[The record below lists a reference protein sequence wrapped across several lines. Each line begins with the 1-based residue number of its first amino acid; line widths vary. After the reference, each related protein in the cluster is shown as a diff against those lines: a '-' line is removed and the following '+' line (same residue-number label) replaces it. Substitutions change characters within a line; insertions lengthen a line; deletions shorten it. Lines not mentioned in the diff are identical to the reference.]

1 MVVDGLK
8 TYFFT
13 ARGVVKAVDGVSF
26 SVGHGEIFGL
36 VGESGSGKSVTALS
50 IMRLV
55 PDPPGRIVGG
65 RVLFD
70 GKDILLMNER
80 EISKIRGR
88 KISMIFQDP
97 MTSLNPVLKIGDQL
111 VETIMLHKGMSF
123 TEARKKAVELLTDV
137 GISDAKVRLE
147 QYPFH
152 LSGGMKQRVMIAMAL
167 AGTPRLLIADEPT
180 TNLDVTIQAQILDL
194 IRRVRDVYGMSVM
207 LITHNLGIVAWLC
220 DRVAVMYAGRI
231 VEYADTV
238 TLFNNPLH
246 PYTQLLIKA
255 IPRIDVRKER
265 LDSIEGDV
273 PDMIN
278 IPTGCRFHP
287 RCPYA
292 KQICK
297 IMIPQLVEVEK
308 GHYVECLIY
317 DSGVE
322 WVKT

>member
-1 MVVDGLK
+1 MVLVVDGLR

-13 ARGVVKAVDGVSF
+13 SGGVVKAVDGVSF
-26 SVGHGEIFGL
+26 SVGNGEIFGL

-55 PDPPGRIVGG
+55 PPPGRIVGG
-65 RVLFD
+65 RVLLD

-111 VETIMLHKGMSF
+111 VETIMLHSGMGP
-123 TEARKKAVELLTDV
+123 TEARKKAIELLTDV
-137 GISDAKVRLE
+137 GISDAEVRLE

-167 AGTPRLLIADEPT
+167 AATPRLLIADEPT
-180 TNLDVTIQAQILDL
+180 TNLDVTTQAQILDL
-194 IRRVRDVYGMSVM
+194 IRHVRDVYGMAVM
-207 LITHNLGIVAWLC
+207 LLTHNLGIVAWLC
-220 DRVAVMYAGRI
+220 DKVAVMYAGRI
-231 VEYADTV
+231 VEYTDTV

-265 LDSIEGDV
+265 LESIEGEV
-273 PDMIN
+273 PDMITL
-278 IPTGCRFHP
+278 PPGCRFHP

-297 IMIPQLVEVEK
+297 MMTPQLVEVER

-317 DSGVE
+317 DSG
-322 WVKT
+322 